1 MKRRI
6 VILTVLMLL
15 LALTRIPGLAPW
27 NFSAVYAM
35 AFCAGAYFR
44 GRWLWLLPLG
54 VMLVTDG
61 LLSAYHERQVEGSDY
76 FTAAALLYLLGN
88 YAGYAVL
95 FALGRWLGQGR
106 RNPVGLIGGGVL
118 GALVFYLV
126 TNTLS
131 WLLNPF
137 HQPEYTRDLAGW
149 IIALTKGAGGYPET
163 WTFFRNTLLSG
174 GLFTALFVAAAEATT
189 EPEPEPEPQPEAEAE
204 PPGHAEPEKSA

>member
-61 LLSAYHERQVEGSDY
+61 LLSAYQARLLLQLLLTTTTDRDTLRAA
-76 FTAAALLYLLGN
+76 FAAAG
-88 YAGYAVL
+88 
-95 FALGRWLGQGR
+95 
-106 RNPVGLIGGGVL
+106 
-118 GALVFYLV
+118 
-126 TNTLS
+126 
-131 WLLNPF
+131 
-137 HQPEYTRDLAGW
+137 
-149 IIALTKGAGGYPET
+149 
-163 WTFFRNTLLSG
+163 
-174 GLFTALFVAAAEATT
+174 
-189 EPEPEPEPQPEAEAE
+189 
-204 PPGHAEPEKSA
+204 PP